1 MSSERNAFIETI
13 KSIGL
18 LLDKPSLRK
27 GRRLVIMTAIV
38 SVADVIALAAVV
50 PVLMLAIDGDF
61 LAKSRKLRTIHQF
74 IGIEKESDFLL
85 TLIALVAFF
94 FLIKNIFAVLIQKS
108 IHKLSTK
115 LVQNFTENTFY
126 HVINQSFEN
135 IVAKGTSDLLNKIHF
150 NSMYF
155 ATGILLPFV
164 NIIGESLVILFI
176 LIFII
181 WFNPSIFFL
190 IVLVT
195 APAFYFISSSIKQ
208 KIYQLGEETK
218 GKREETIESLNI
230 GINGLVD
237 IKVNH
242 SSSFFIKDFL
252 KKQKFLIDSD
262 FKSIFYQGIPSRANE
277 IVVLAGVIILVI
289 YGYFFSDNPAGLR
302 ALAAIFVLSVFRLVP
317 AINRLLIGLMKL
329 KLHQHTIDY
338 LYHNNIQ
345 NKIKTTVPMHFN
357 SEMQIKNISYE
368 YDQKHKLID
377 GVSFVIKKGEI
388 FGISGISGCGK
399 STLMK
404 IISGLI
410 LPQKGEIIVDGTTL
424 NSNNIHSWQNHIG
437 FVHQNPFIFNKTLH
451 ENISLN
457 ASYDEL
463 KMKKSIQLS
472 GLQKFLENLPN
483 GLNTLLGEQG
493 SRVSEGQKQRIAIA
507 RAMYKESSVLLF
519 DEATSSLDSETED
532 IVIESLQNLKKQNV
546 TLVIIA
552 HKKRII
558 DLCDH
563 TYHINQE
570 DLEKQVNESTY

>member
-1 MSSERNAFIETI
+1 MSSDRNAIIETL

-18 LLDKPSLRK
+18 LLDKSSLRK
-27 GRRLVIMTAIV
+27 GRRLVFLTAIV

-61 LAKSRKLRTIHQF
+61 LAKSRKLRAIHQF
-74 IGIEKESDFLL
+74 IGIEKESDFLMA
-85 TLIALVAFF
+85 LIALVAFF
-94 FLIKNIFAVLIQKS
+94 FVLKNTFAILIQRS
-108 IHKLSTK
+108 VHKLSAQ

-126 HVINQSFEN
+126 HIINQSFEN
-135 IVAKGTSDLLNKIHF
+135 IISKGTSDFLNKIHF

-208 KIYQLGEETK
+208 KIYQMGENTR

-230 GINGLVD
+230 GVNGLID

-242 SSSFFIKDFL
+242 SSGFFIKDFL
-252 KKQKFLIDSD
+252 KKQKVLIDSD
-262 FKSIFYQGIPSRANE
+262 LKSIYYQGIPSRANE

-317 AINRLLIGLMKL
+317 AINRLLVGLMKL

-338 LYHNNIQ
+338 LYHNSLQ
-345 NKIKTTVPMHFN
+345 NKLPVKDLMHFK
-357 SEMQIKNISYE
+357 SSISVNNLNYQ
-368 YDQKHKLID
+368 YHSKQTLIEN
-377 GVSFVIKKGEI
+377 VSFEIKKGEI
-388 FGISGISGCGK
+388 FGITGMSGSGK

-410 LPQKGEIIVDGTTL
+410 LPHSGEVKIDEVPLTK
-424 NSNNIHSWQNHIG
+424 SNIQSWQNQIG

-457 ASYDEL
+457 STYDEL
-463 KMKKSIQLS
+463 KMQKAIQGS
-472 GLQKFLENLPN
+472 GLSKFLEHLPN
-483 GLNTLLGEQG
+483 GLFTLLGEQG
-493 SRVSEGQKQRIAIA
+493 SKISEGQKQRIAIA
-507 RAMYKESSVLLF
+507 RALYKESSLLLF
-519 DEATSSLDSETED
+519 DEATSSLDLETED

-558 DLCDH
+558 DLCDNC
-563 TYHINQE
+563 YHIDQKRLQKN
-570 DLEKQVNESTY
+570 DNETSA

>member
-195 APAFYFISSSIKQ
+195 APAF
-208 KIYQLGEETK
+208 
-218 GKREETIESLNI
+218 
-230 GINGLVD
+230 
-237 IKVNH
+237 
-242 SSSFFIKDFL
+242 
-252 KKQKFLIDSD
+252 
-262 FKSIFYQGIPSRANE
+262 
-277 IVVLAGVIILVI
+277 
-289 YGYFFSDNPAGLR
+289 
-302 ALAAIFVLSVFRLVP
+302 
-317 AINRLLIGLMKL
+317 
-329 KLHQHTIDY
+329 
-338 LYHNNIQ
+338 
-345 NKIKTTVPMHFN
+345 
-357 SEMQIKNISYE
+357 
-368 YDQKHKLID
+368 
-377 GVSFVIKKGEI
+377 
-388 FGISGISGCGK
+388 
-399 STLMK
+399 
-404 IISGLI
+404 
-410 LPQKGEIIVDGTTL
+410 
-424 NSNNIHSWQNHIG
+424 
-437 FVHQNPFIFNKTLH
+437 
-451 ENISLN
+451 
-457 ASYDEL
+457 
-463 KMKKSIQLS
+463 
-472 GLQKFLENLPN
+472 
-483 GLNTLLGEQG
+483 
-493 SRVSEGQKQRIAIA
+493 
-507 RAMYKESSVLLF
+507 
-519 DEATSSLDSETED
+519 
-532 IVIESLQNLKKQNV
+532 
-546 TLVIIA
+546 
-552 HKKRII
+552 
-558 DLCDH
+558 
-563 TYHINQE
+563 
-570 DLEKQVNESTY
+570 

>member
-27 GRRLVIMTAIV
+27 GRRLVVMTAMV

-61 LAKSRKLRTIHQF
+61 LAKSRKLRAIHEF
-74 IGIEKESDFLL
+74 IGIQKESDFLL
-85 TLIALVAFF
+85 ALIALVAFF
-94 FLIKNIFAVLIQKS
+94 FIVKNIFAVLIQKS

-126 HVINQSFEN
+126 HVINQTFEN
-135 IVAKGTSDLLNKIHF
+135 IVAKGTSDFLNKIHF

-164 NIIGESLVILFI
+164 NIIGESLVIIFI

-208 KIYQLGEETK
+208 KIYQLGEDTK

-230 GINGLVD
+230 GVNGLVD

-242 SSSFFIKDFL
+242 SAGFFIKDFL
-252 KKQKFLIDSD
+252 NKQKLLIDSD

-338 LYHNNIQ
+338 LYHHNLQ
-345 NKIKTTVPMHFN
+345 NKFKTSAPLHFN
-357 SEMQIKNISYE
+357 FGIQINNVSYE
-368 YDQKHKLID
+368 YEQGQKLIQEL
-377 GVSFVIKKGEI
+377 SFEIKKGEI
-388 FGISGISGCGK
+388 FGISGISGSGK

-410 LPQKGEIIVDGTTL
+410 LPHKGEISIDGVSLT
-424 NSNNIHSWQNHIG
+424 SKNIQSWQNQIG

-457 ASYDEL
+457 FAYDPN
-463 KMKKSIQLS
+463 KMNKAIQDS
-472 GLQKFLENLPN
+472 GLNRFLEHLPN
-483 GLNTLLGEQG
+483 GLDTLLGEQG
-493 SRVSEGQKQRIAIA
+493 SRISEGQKQRIAIA
-507 RAMYKESSVLLF
+507 RALYKESTVLLF

-552 HKKRII
+552 HKKRIL

-563 TYHINQE
+563 SYHINQE
-570 DLEKQVNESTY
+570 DLKKQVNEISY